1 MSNIS
6 YERRNFNLINVLKL
20 LFKEEEE
27 EKSCLNCGARNTEWC
42 KRLCSS
48 TDLSEWI
55 PKE

>member
-20 LFKEEEE
+20 LFKEEE